1 MIKIKFQTQELYS
14 VQLKSLNILHSQ
26 GTCAFYLHNVQCIYF
41 IQVTII
47 YLFWVLVDMIKD
59 FLYQRNNNQLL

>member
-1 MIKIKFQTQELYS
+1 MIKIKFQTEELYT

-41 IQVTII
+41 IQVTIGTS
-47 YLFWVLVDMIKD
+47 FGC
-59 FLYQRNNNQLL
+59 